1 LKDWAV
7 RHSRHHYGLALAG
20 LLALIAFAFG
30 KNIAVRVVQG
40 IFVLAFC
47 GVVLIGLD
55 IANAMLN
62 R

>member
-1 LKDWAV
+1 M
-7 RHSRHHYGLALAG
+7 RHSRHHYGIALAG

-30 KNIAVRVVQG
+30 KQAAVNFVRVL
-40 IFVLAFC
+40 FVLAFC
-47 GVVLIGLD
+47 GVLVAVWD